1 LGLRL
6 RPAPPHVYD
15 GTLADLKNLLEG
27 KSALVTGGA
36 NGMGR
41 AAARLFASHGASV
54 GVVDVAEDLAL
65 EVAEQIEAEG
75 GRAIGVRADVASEKD
90 LHDAVETVASQFG
103 GLHVLVNNA
112 GVSGGGN
119 APIEDMPQE
128 RWDRTFDVNLRA
140 HLLAARAAFP
150 WLKTNGGAI
159 VGTSSSA
166 GLTGLPGSGDYAVSK
181 TGVIALTRQLAA
193 EWGKYG
199 IRVNCI
205 SPGVIDTGFGR
216 PRQRGQE
223 RPATNPDRYAFRT
236 QFIPLGRIGNAD
248 DIARVMLFLASD
260 LSSFVTGQNI
270 LVDGGELTNVKM
282 ALGWGR

>member
-1 LGLRL
+1 M
-6 RPAPPHVYD
+6 AE
-15 GTLADLKNLLEG
+15 LKNLLEG

-41 AAARLFASHGASV
+41 AAARLFAGQGAAV
-54 GVVDVAEDLAL
+54 GVVDVVEELAM

-75 GRAIGVRADVASEKD
+75 GRAIGVRADVASE
-90 LHDAVETVASQFG
+90 HDVRNAIDTVVSQFG

-119 APIEDMPQE
+119 APMEDMPQE
-128 RWDRTFDVNLRA
+128 RWDRTFDINLRA
-140 HLLAARAAFP
+140 HLMAARAAFP
-150 WLKTNGGAI
+150 YLKRQGGAI

-216 PRQRGQE
+216 PRERGQE
-223 RPATNPDRYAFRT
+223 RPASDPQRYAFRT
-236 QFIPLGRIGNAD
+236 QFIPLGRVGTAE
-248 DIARVMLFLASD
+248 DIAKVMLFLASD